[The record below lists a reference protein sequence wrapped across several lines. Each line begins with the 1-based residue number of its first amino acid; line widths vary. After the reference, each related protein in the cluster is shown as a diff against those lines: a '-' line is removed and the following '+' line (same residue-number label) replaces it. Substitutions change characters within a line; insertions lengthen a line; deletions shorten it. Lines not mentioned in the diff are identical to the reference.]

1 MINKY
6 FLTNIIEKE
15 DIILSVKKNLKLE
28 DELFKTTIINVE
40 HHYSHLASSFF
51 ASNFEKSALLSIDGF
66 GDFTSTALGFGIN
79 NKISVDKR
87 ILYPNSIGIFYTAST
102 QFLGF
107 NNYGDEYKIMGL
119 AAYGLSLIH
128 I

>member
-1 MINKY
+1 M
-6 FLTNIIEKE
+6 
-15 DIILSVKKNLKLE
+15 
-28 DELFKTTIINVE
+28 
-40 HHYSHLASSFF
+40 
-51 ASNFEKSALLSIDGF
+51 LSIDGF

-119 AAYGLSLIH
+119 AAYGKPIYKSKLLEIIDYNGSEINLKNNTLTISVQDLSPQIGTMEHLKF
-128 I
+128 

>member
-1 MINKY
+1 MV
-6 FLTNIIEKE
+6 LG
-15 DIILSVKKNLKLE
+15 IL
-28 DELFKTTIINVE
+28 
-40 HHYSHLASSFF
+40 HQQH
-51 ASNFEKSALLSIDGF
+51 
-66 GDFTSTALGFGIN
+66 LGFGIN

-119 AAYGLSLIH
+119 AAYGSQSTKVSC
-128 I
+128 